1 MGLLMLTALRTLKCI
16 RRLAEANGVIQVT
29 FTANIQR
36 HVNCPPKTVVG
47 RTVNEVLGSVFA
59 RNEKVRGYILDD
71 QGGLRKHMI
80 VFVNGQPIRD
90 RTKLSDAVPDGAE
103 VYVMQALSGG

>member
-1 MGLLMLTALRTLKCI
+1 LVFGGRY
-16 RRLAEANGVIQVT
+16 VIQVT

-36 HVNCPPKTVVG
+36 HVTCPPKSVVG
-47 RTVNEVLGSVFA
+47 RTVNEVLNSVFGM
-59 RNEKVRGYILDD
+59 NEKARGYILDD

-80 VFVNGQPIRD
+80 VFVSGQPIRD
-90 RTKLSDAVPDGAE
+90 RSTLSDAVPDGAE